1 MGRLRGA
8 HSAAT
13 IMAAATGAADGEFV
27 PVPERAVTLVR
38 GFANAACV
46 RGRSSRHRR
55 ERKEGSDKRE
65 HQQKSGGQAVH
76 AFCRARTPSE
86 ASIKQS
92 CEWAQAEAGEG
103 ARPTQTR
110 PSIQALPLILAHH
123 QRTPTKRKR
132 QSLRNSGGL
141 PSKAWPTNWRI
152 HPITNSASA

>member
-103 ARPTQTR
+103 ARPTRTR
-110 PSIQALPLILAHH
+110 PTRTRPPK
-123 QRTPTKRKR
+123 TPTT
-132 QSLRNSGGL
+132 
-141 PSKAWPTNWRI
+141 PTPP
-152 HPITNSASA
+152 HPTHPHTPTPPPPHLFP